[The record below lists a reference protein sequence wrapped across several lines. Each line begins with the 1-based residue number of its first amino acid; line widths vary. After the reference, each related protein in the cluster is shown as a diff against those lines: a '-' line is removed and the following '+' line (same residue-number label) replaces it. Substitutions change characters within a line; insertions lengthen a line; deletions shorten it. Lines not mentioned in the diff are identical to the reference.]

1 MGAPGLPCE
10 EGVSP
15 PLRSTQVGASG
26 HHDPHREGAPPRT
39 WTFFA
44 RGFAP
49 LHSPSGGLWPP
60 RPTWGGRS
68 APPTPGS
75 YLSMRGAA
83 PLGSKSSDLAPHSPS
98 GGQRPPRPPWGG
110 RSAPPPRVTFP
121 SRGKSP
127 KARQG
132 LPPFGIPPVRRNRPL
147 WCFAS
152 LAPGLLSATRKDRF
166 ATFRLWANRSCF
178 SPLVLSRRY
187 FLLSIR
193 GAGVILPRR
202 NPYYPSR
209 RRWPDR

>member
-1 MGAPGLPCE
+1 MGGGTRA
-10 EGVSP
+10 S
-15 PLRSTQVGASG
+15 LR
-26 HHDPHREGAPPRT
+26 
-39 WTFFA
+39 
-44 RGFAP
+44 
-49 LHSPSGGLWPP
+49 GGLTPSSALHP
-60 RPTWGGRS
+60 WGGRS
-68 APPTPGS
+68 APPPRGV

-83 PLGSKSSDLAPHSPS
+83 PLCAPHVGAQLPHPQK
-98 GGQRPPRPPWGG
+98 GGRSAPPPRGVYLSMRGAAPLCTPHVGAQLPHPQKRG

>member
-1 MGAPGLPCE
+1 MGRALRPSDPGEL
-10 EGVSP
+10 S
-15 PLRSTQVGASG
+15 LN
-26 HHDPHREGAPPRT
+26 
-39 WTFFA
+39 A
-44 RGFAP
+44 RGCAP
-49 LHSPSGGLWPP
+49 REQVVRLGSSLPKWGPLAPTTPMGRALRPS
-60 RPTWGGRS
+60 
-68 APPTPGS
+68 TPGV
-75 YLSMRGAA
+75 YLSMRGAS
-83 PLGSKSSDLAPHSPS
+83 PLCTPQVGASGPHDPH
-98 GGQRPPRPPWGG
+98 GEG
-110 RSAPPPRVTFP
+110 APPLRPRVTFP

-132 LPPFGIPPVRRNRPL
+132 LRPL
-147 WCFAS
+147 ESPEGDAS
-152 LAPGLLSATRKDRF
+152 LPLRRGRNPLDRASDTEKDRF